1 MEANDVVNEE
11 NKPQK
16 RKYTPRQ
23 KVDRSKSED
32 LDRFSISFTEA
43 SSGSECRA
51 ILRSRFEVNG
61 RTLIPIEN
69 YKSCNQAGLQCKDC
83 PSFKLYYYKCK
94 NLNCWK

>member
-1 MEANDVVNEE
+1 MKLKIEANDVVNEE
-11 NKPQK
+11 NKPKK

-51 ILRSRFEVNG
+51 VLKSRFELMVAHLFQLKNI
-61 RTLIPIEN
+61 TLVIKQDYSVKIVQV
-69 YKSCNQAGLQCKDC
+69 S
-83 PSFKLYYYKCK
+83 SFTIINVKI
-94 NLNCWK
+94 